1 MRGAAM
7 PDRDTGYGDPDA
19 RRQLVGPLPSHP
31 SAHRVS
37 PWLADLKPFKPYR
50 YRGLGYDIY
59 LDNEEDS
66 DGDS

>member
-1 MRGAAM
+1 MSAPGKDA
-7 PDRDTGYGDPDA
+7 GYVAIDA
-19 RRQLVGPLPSHP
+19 NRQLAFPVPAFPAASRP
-31 SAHRVS
+31 D
-37 PWLADLKPFKPYR
+37 PWAAELKPFRPYR